1 MAKENDL
8 PMSFTLH
15 GLPVSGGIAIGQ
27 AHLISQA
34 TLEVSHLLIP
44 PRLVDK
50 EIVRFETA
58 LESVRAEFATLKTTT
73 AHALTDIRAFVDL
86 HLMILSDPELSEVP
100 KQIIRDRRCNAE
112 WAIVQQMEFLVEQFE
127 KIDDTYLRERSYDV
141 RQVVERVVR
150 ELAGHHDHAGSRFGR
165 GVKGE
170 NLIVVAHDLS
180 PADVMAFK
188 DQNFSSFITDVGG
201 ATSHTAILSRGMGIP
216 AVLGLHNARQL
227 IRDKETLIVDGTRG
241 VVIVNPDRRILEEYQ
256 IKKSQFEI
264 ERAKLKLLKTAR
276 ATTLDKVKIDL
287 LANIEGPEEVAIAL
301 ESGAEGVGLFRT
313 EFIFLGRGDMP
324 GEEEQFEAY
333 RKVVKGMEGRPVTIR
348 TFDLGNDKN
357 LHTELSVERKR
368 ENPALGLRSIRL
380 SLAEPKSFLAQLRAI
395 LRASKYGKVK
405 ILIPMLSHALQID
418 QTLAMLEQAKSS
430 LRGEKVAFDES
441 IEIGGMIE
449 VPAAALAIGP
459 FLRRLDFLSIGTNDL
474 IQYTLAI
481 DRSDEQVAS
490 LYEPL
495 HPAVLMLLAH
505 IIGSSERAGVPVSM
519 CGELAGDPHMTRLLL
534 GMGLRQFSM
543 FPAQIPEVKQKIK
556 QSDISEL
563 TPVVRRILKLEE
575 SSKIQEQI
583 ERLNLVVP
591 T

>member
-1 MAKENDL
+1 
-8 PMSFTLH
+8 MSFTLH
-15 GLPVSGGIAIGQ
+15 GLGVSGGIAIGQ
-27 AHLISQA
+27 AHLLSQA
-34 TLEVSHLLIP
+34 TLEVSHLVIP
-44 PRLVDK
+44 PRMVEK
-50 EIVRFETA
+50 EVSRFETA
-58 LESVRAEFATLKTTT
+58 VAQVRTELAAMKIGKENSP
-73 AHALTDIRAFVDL
+73 TDIGAFIDL
-86 HLMILSDPELSEVP
+86 HMMLLADPELSEVP
-100 KQIIRDRRCNAE
+100 KQIIRERRCNAE
-112 WAIVQQMEFLVEQFE
+112 WAIVQQMEVLVTQFDQ
-127 KIDDTYLRERSYDV
+127 IDDIYLRERSFDV

-150 ELAGHHDHAGSRFGR
+150 ELVGR
-165 GVKGE
+165 SSHSGVKVPKGAKGE
-170 NLIVVAHDLS
+170 TLIVVGHDLS
-180 PADVMAFK
+180 PSDVMAFK
-188 DQNFSSFITDVGG
+188 DQHFASFVTDVGG
-201 ATSHTAILSRGMGIP
+201 ATSHTAILARGMGIP
-216 AVLGLHNARQL
+216 AVLGLHNARAL
-227 IRDKETLIVDGTRG
+227 IRDKETIIVDGTSG
-241 VVIVNPDRRILEEYQ
+241 VLIVNPDARVLEEYVLKQSQ
-256 IKKSQFEI
+256 IEI
-264 ERAKLKLLKTAR
+264 ERSKLKLLKSTR
-276 ATTLDKVKIDL
+276 ATTLDRVKIEP
-287 LANIEGPEEVAIAL
+287 LANIEGPSDVAAAL

-324 GEEEQFEAY
+324 DEEEQFEAY